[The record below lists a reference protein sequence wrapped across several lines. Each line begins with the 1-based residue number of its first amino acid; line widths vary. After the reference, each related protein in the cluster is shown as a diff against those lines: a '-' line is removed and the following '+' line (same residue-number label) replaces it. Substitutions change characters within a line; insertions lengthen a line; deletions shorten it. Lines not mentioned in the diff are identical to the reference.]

1 MSNSQHDQTTLFF
14 TVTGDADAHELIE
27 QYQLRRV
34 EGWNHAE
41 IAEEQYQ
48 FEQMCLRF
56 MPPEQPNDFCDVDQV
71 LNGNWTQFPQYLQR
85 TRQLPAHLQRTLH
98 IVRHGVNCQS
108 AGFHLSRDSVRQL
121 ARLNA
126 AVILHGYQD
135 VDDGLDFPYAKKLS
149 NPNREPTTPY
159 ERVYFSVTSQ
169 DYSAAE
175 LTAKI
180 GLAVDQSHSVGDFK
194 RTHPQIATPT
204 LWEWT
209 SLTIDSGLTDD
220 QPIDCHLEALL
231 SKLETRHTEIW
242 QMAQDYQIRFY
253 VQAAG
258 YVSNPHQRHLSS
270 ETIRRL
276 ARLGVSLDVDFYFV

>member
-56 MPPEQPNDFCDVDQV
+56 TPPEQPNHFCDVDQV
-71 LNGNWTQFPQYLQR
+71 LNGSWTQFPQYLQR
-85 TRQLPAHLQRTLH
+85 TRQLPVHLQRTLH

-108 AGFHLSRDSVRQL
+108 AGFYISRDSVRQL

-149 NPNREPTTPY
+149 KLDRELTTPY

-169 DYSAAE
+169 DY
-175 LTAKI
+175 
-180 GLAVDQSHSVGDFK
+180 
-194 RTHPQIATPT
+194 
-204 LWEWT
+204 
-209 SLTIDSGLTDD
+209 
-220 QPIDCHLEALL
+220 
-231 SKLETRHTEIW
+231 
-242 QMAQDYQIRFY
+242 
-253 VQAAG
+253 
-258 YVSNPHQRHLSS
+258 
-270 ETIRRL
+270 
-276 ARLGVSLDVDFYFV
+276 